1 MLMLVWVEVDRTRRS
16 KRPVVDQRADLDF
29 EATAR
34 MSMRGG
40 QVIRSKLTSWSQI
53 RLASFSMLRG
63 STLLDGPIWYDCAM
77 TREGVVF

>member
-1 MLMLVWVEVDRTRRS
+1 MLGMEADRTRRS
-16 KRPVVDQRADLDF
+16 KRPVVVDQRAGLDF

-34 MSMRGG
+34 VFKRGG

-53 RLASFSMLRG
+53 RLASFSILRG

-77 TREGVVF
+77 TIEGVAF